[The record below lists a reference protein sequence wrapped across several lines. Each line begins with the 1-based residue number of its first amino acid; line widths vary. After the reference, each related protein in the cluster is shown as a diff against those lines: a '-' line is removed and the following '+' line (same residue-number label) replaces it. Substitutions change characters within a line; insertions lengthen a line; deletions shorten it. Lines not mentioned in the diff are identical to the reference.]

1 MAILKTCFRGQRP
14 RGLAISGKEWHDVSM
29 DVLVTGIGDAFSS
42 LWYGSSALVRA
53 PHGWIAIDCPG
64 AVLRAWREASE
75 QSETPV
81 DPLEVR
87 DIILT
92 HLHGDHCAGLE
103 TIGFLH
109 RYRSPGDGPGPRPR
123 LHAIPEVLAR
133 TWERLAPAMDGSG
146 SSIDTYF
153 ELHELDEATAS
164 PIAGCE
170 VQCRRTRHTVPT
182 AGLMLDAPDGRLGWS
197 SDTEFDPGHIEW
209 LSSADCIIHE
219 CGEGPKHTS
228 FEELGTLSESI
239 RSRMRLLHR
248 PDSAPPVSGHP
259 ALLTEG
265 ELLSVSSS
273 G

>member
-1 MAILKTCFRGQRP
+1 
-14 RGLAISGKEWHDVSM
+14 M

-42 LWYGSSALVRA
+42 LSYGSSALVRS
-53 PHGWIAIDCPG
+53 PEGWVAIDCPG
-64 AVLRAWREASE
+64 AVLRAWREAGERSGVE
-75 QSETPV
+75 V

-87 DIILT
+87 DVILT

-123 LHAIPEVLAR
+123 LHALPEVLAR

-146 SSIDTYF
+146 SSFETYF
-153 ELHELDEATAS
+153 ELHELDVS
-164 PIAGCE
+164 GVSSIAGCS

-182 AGLMLDAPDGRLGWS
+182 AGLLMQSPDGCLGWS
-197 SDTEFDPGHIEW
+197 SDTEFDPEHIEW
-209 LSSADCIIHE
+209 LSGADCIIHE

-228 FEELGTLSESI
+228 YEQLLAVSEAV
-239 RSRMRLLHR
+239 RTRMRLLHR
-248 PDSAPPVSGHP
+248 PDSAAPISSP
-259 ALLTEG
+259 AMLLAEG
-265 ELLSVSSS
+265 ELLSVVPA